1 MAEATE
7 VVEVVEVEVD
17 KQTPK
22 ETPVTENV
30 IEVSLCE
37 VINLYIEVFNVKS
50 SKSSYLQA

>member
-30 IEVSLCE
+30 IEVRLTFMWG
-37 VINLYIEVFNVKS
+37 Y
-50 SKSSYLQA
+50 